1 MKFILVIF
9 LFCVSTIFPQKLKGI
24 VYENIDGKVSPLPG
38 VNIFW
43 ENTSIGTTTNSN
55 GEFEIIK
62 TSADS
67 TNLIIS
73 YVTYKPDTLTIKK
86 SETFI
91 EIILTEN
98 LELQEISVTV
108 KTKGT
113 EFDDLNPIL
122 TQTLFNK
129 ELKKAA
135 CCNLSES
142 FETNAS
148 VDVSYTDAVSGAKQ
162 IKLLGLDGKYSQIM
176 TENIPNLR
184 GLASAYGIYFVPG
197 PWMESIQISKGT
209 ASVINGFESTT
220 GQINIEYKKSIE
232 PNSFYADLF
241 STDKLKNDVNA
252 ISTIKID
259 ENISTTLFLHGEYF
273 GKTVDHNNDSFL
285 DHPNVRQINIL
296 NRWNYED
303 FKNWHIAA
311 TLNFIGEERYG
322 GQIGFGSENNLE
334 KYRNIIKTDR
344 FQIWSKIGYMFSN
357 ESNSS
362 IGFINMLT
370 THKQNSSFGNRIY
383 NSDEVSYYSNL
394 IFESNIL
401 NQKNKIN
408 TGISL
413 VYDNINELF
422 IKNNFSKKEFI
433 PGAFFQYTFQ
443 PEEKLSFIGGIR
455 ADNHN
460 KFGLFFTPRFHIRYL
475 PLANTT
481 LRFTIGKGYRT
492 SNIISEN
499 ISLLSSSREFIIA
512 DNLKME
518 NALNYGINL
527 TQYFHLFDRE
537 LSINAEFYRTDFINK
552 VVVDIDQNSREVN
565 FYNLEGKSFANNYQV
580 ELNYEIFKNL
590 DFTGAVRYSDSKTT
604 FDGNLLSDPF
614 NKKFKGL
621 LSLSYLTNL
630 RLWQFD
636 LTAQFNGSS
645 RIPKLSDNI
654 FFENGTKSPSY
665 LNMMAQVT
673 HFLKGWEVFLGIENL
688 TDFTQPTIIISA
700 DDPFGPDYD
709 SSIIWGPIEGRKF
722 YLGFRLT
729 LK

>member
-1 MKFILVIF
+1 MKNILIIF
-9 LFCVSTIFPQKLKGI
+9 LFCVSAIFPQKLKGI
-24 VYENIDGKVSPLPG
+24 VYENIGENISPLPG

-43 ENTSIGTTTNSN
+43 ENTTIGTTSN
-55 GEFEIIK
+55 ADGSFEIIK

-67 TNLIIS
+67 SKLIVS
-73 YVTYKPDTLTIKK
+73 YVTFKPDTIIVKK

-98 LELQEISVTV
+98 LELDEITVLV

-129 ELKKAA
+129 EFKKAA

-148 VDVSYTDAVSGAKQ
+148 VDVSYSDAVSGAKQ
-162 IKLLGLDGKYSQIM
+162 IKLLGLDGKYGQIM

-220 GQINIEYKKSIE
+220 GQINIEFKKSIL

-241 STDKLKNDVNA
+241 STDQLKNDVNA
-252 ISTIKID
+252 ITTINID
-259 ENISTTLFLHGEYF
+259 ENISTSLFLHGEYF
-273 GKTVDHNNDSFL
+273 GKNVDHNKDGFL

-311 TLNFIGEERYG
+311 TLNYINEERYG
-322 GQIGFGSENNLE
+322 GQIGFGSKNNFS
-334 KYRNIIKTDR
+334 KYRNIIKTER

-357 ESNSS
+357 DLNSS
-362 IGFINMLT
+362 FGFINMLT

-383 NSDEVSYYSNL
+383 NSDELSYYSNL
-394 IFESNIL
+394 IFESQII

-413 VYDNINELF
+413 VYDNLNELF
-422 IKNNFSKKEFI
+422 IENNFDKKEFI

-443 PEEKLSFIGGIR
+443 PEENLALISGVR
-455 ADNHN
+455 ADFNN
-460 KFGLFFTPRFHIRYL
+460 KFGMFITPRFHARYS

-481 LRFTIGKGYRT
+481 LRFTIGKGYRS

-499 ISLLSSSREFIIA
+499 ISFLSSSRNFII
-512 DNLKME
+512 DENLKME
-518 NALNYGINL
+518 NAINYGFNI
-527 TQYFHLFDRE
+527 TQYFYFFDKE
-537 LSINAEFYRTDFINK
+537 LSINADFYRTEFINK
-552 VVVDIDQNSREVN
+552 VVVDIDQNSHEVN
-565 FYNLEGKSFANNYQV
+565 FYNLDGKSFANNFQV
-580 ELNYEIFKNL
+580 ELNYELIKNL
-590 DFTGAVRYSDSKTT
+590 DLTGAVRFSDAKTT
-604 FDGNLLSDPF
+604 FNGNLISDPL

-621 LSLSYLTNL
+621 LSLSYLSNL

-636 LTAQFNGSS
+636 FTTQFNGSS
-645 RIPKLSDNI
+645 RIPKLAENI
-654 FFENGTKSPSY
+654 TLENGTKSPSFI
-665 LNMMAQVT
+665 NMMAQIT
-673 HFLKGWEVFLGIENL
+673 HYLKGWEVFLGIENF
-688 TDFTQPTIIISA
+688 TNFTQSQIIISA

-709 SSIIWGPIEGRKF
+709 SSMIWGPIEGRKF

>member
-1 MKFILVIF
+1 MKYILIIF
-9 LFCVSTIFPQKLKGI
+9 LFCVSAIFPQKLKGI
-24 VYENIDGKVSPLPG
+24 VYENIDAKISPLPG
-38 VNIFW
+38 VNVFW
-43 ENTSIGTTTNSN
+43 QNTTIGTTTNSEGN
-55 GEFEIIK
+55 FEIIK
-62 TSADS
+62 TSAVS
-67 TNLIIS
+67 ANLIIS
-73 YVTYKPDTLTIKK
+73 YVTFKPDTIIVKK

-98 LELQEISVTV
+98 LELDEITVSV

-129 ELKKAA
+129 EFKKAA

-184 GLASAYGIYFVPG
+184 GLATAYGIYFVPG

-209 ASVINGFESTT
+209 ASVVNGFESTT
-220 GQINIEYKKSIE
+220 GQINIEFKKSIL

-241 STDKLKNDVNA
+241 STDQLKNDVNA
-252 ISTIKID
+252 ISTI
-259 ENISTTLFLHGEYF
+259 NINDNLSTTLFLHGEYF

-303 FKNWHIAA
+303 YKNWHIAA
-311 TLNFIGEERYG
+311 TLNYITEERYG
-322 GQIGFGSENNLE
+322 GQIGFGSENNSN
-334 KYRNIIKTDR
+334 KYRNIINTNR

-357 ESNSS
+357 QSNSS

-370 THKQNSSFGNRIY
+370 THKQNSTFGNRIY

-394 IFESNIL
+394 IFESQIF
-401 NQKNKIN
+401 NQNNKIN
-408 TGISL
+408 AGLSL
-413 VYDNINELF
+413 AYDNIDEYFINE
-422 IKNNFSKKEFI
+422 NFNKYEFI

-443 PEEKLSFIGGIR
+443 PIENLSFIGGVR
-455 ADNHN
+455 ADNNN
-460 KFGLFFTPRFHIRYL
+460 KFGMFFTPRFHARYS
-475 PLANTT
+475 PLANTA

-499 ISLLSSSREFIIA
+499 ISLLASSRNFIFTK
-512 DNLKME
+512 NLKME
-518 NALNYGINL
+518 EALNYGINL
-527 TQYFHLFDRE
+527 TQYFHLFGKE
-537 LSINAEFYRTDFINK
+537 LSINAEYYRTEFINK
-552 VVVDIDQNSREVN
+552 VVVDIDQNPHEVN
-565 FYNLEGKSFANNYQV
+565 FYNLDGKSFANNFQI
-580 ELNYEIFKNL
+580 ELNYEFISNL

-604 FDGNLLSDPF
+604 FDGKLLTDPL

-621 LSLSYLTNL
+621 ISLSYLTKL

-645 RIPKLSDNI
+645 RIPKLSENI

-665 LNMMAQVT
+665 VNMMAQVT
-673 HFLKGWEVFLGIENL
+673 HYLKGWEIFLGIENI
-688 TDFTQPTIIISA
+688 TDFTQSQIIISA
-700 DDPFGPDYD
+700 YDPFGQDYD
-709 SSIIWGPIEGRKF
+709 SSMIWGPIEGRKF